1 MPDTSNM
8 DKSPLVTA
16 LNQPMPQ
23 AQSQAQPQPH
33 PDQLAQVEQLLE
45 HFEQIEEQ
53 FQSVREG
60 LTHSHRLATL
70 GTIATVIAHEFNNIL
85 TPMITYGQ
93 MALASPQDQELMKK
107 AVEKGLQGAL
117 RAAKISSSLLGFA
130 READQE
136 HVARLKPVV
145 DDAIG
150 CLARQPEKDG
160 VELIIDVP
168 DVLIAISPLNLQ
180 QILLNLILNARKA
193 MRRKGGKLEIKGSIE
208 GGNIHLSVHDT
219 GPGIPPQIMDRLFEP
234 FATHKIGPDA
244 QHTDNASDSP
254 DRKGTG
260 LGLCICRDLV
270 RNVGGSIHAQS
281 VAGQGATFHIILPKA
296 DDLFETT

>member
-1 MPDTSNM
+1 MAA
-8 DKSPLVTA
+8 V
-16 LNQPMPQ
+16 
-23 AQSQAQPQPH
+23 QPQPH

-53 FQSVREG
+53 FQSVRES

-70 GTIATVIAHEFNNIL
+70 GTIATVIAHEYNNIL
-85 TPMITYGQ
+85 TPMISYGQ
-93 MALASPQDQELMKK
+93 MALAKPEDHEFMKK
-107 AVEKGLQGAL
+107 AVEKALQGAL

-136 HVARLKPVV
+136 HAARLHTVIDEAV
-145 DDAIG
+145 G
-150 CLARQPEKDG
+150 CLAREPSKDG
-160 VELIIDVP
+160 VQLIVDVP

-193 MRRKGGKLEIKGSIE
+193 MRRKGGRLEIRGSIE
-208 GGNIHLSVHDT
+208 HDNVHLTVHDT

-234 FATHKIGPDA
+234 FATHKIDTDA
-244 QHTDNASDSP
+244 AESDYSP
-254 DRKGTG
+254 ERKGTG

-270 RNVGGSIHAQS
+270 RNVGGSIHAES
-281 VAGQGATFHIILPKA
+281 IPGQGATFHIILPKA